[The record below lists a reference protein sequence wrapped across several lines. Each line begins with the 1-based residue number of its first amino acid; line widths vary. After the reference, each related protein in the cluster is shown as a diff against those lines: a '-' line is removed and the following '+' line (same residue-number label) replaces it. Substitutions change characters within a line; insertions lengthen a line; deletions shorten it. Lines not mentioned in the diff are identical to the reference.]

1 MQIEKW
7 VDEVM
12 KEKNGVRGG
21 GREMELTSKDGLQNE
36 LFRGPW
42 PICPGKILTHLGD
55 CLPR

>member
-42 PICPGKILTHLGD
+42 PICPGKILKGRIIGL
-55 CLPR
+55 